1 MARKQAYLEKAAENN
16 DFTLSDLKET
26 EEKLQSAIQSRLN
39 KHWKRSRLKSGEDY
53 WLLEGNH
60 GVWLAFNDYE
70 LHEELRETKT
80 ECDSHLV
87 KAVAFAHLEGF
98 QERGTTIAVPGGL
111 ARYHKSNFWYP
122 IYVPFPDEW
131 RNGEWHSLQRL
142 QELVSR
148 YELSP
153 AEALDYWA
161 VERHNE
167 DAVRW
172 GGKRNVQPEA
182 VRKNIRQAKEKL
194 NDEDLGAA
202 HETERFQIVPTDE
215 VPDDKPH
222 DEEKD
227 LFYIPTTEQVD
238 EFPVE

>member
-1 MARKQAYLEKAAENN
+1 MGRKQDYMEKAAANN

-39 KHWKRSRLKSGEDY
+39 EHWKRSRLQSGEDY
-53 WLLEGNH
+53 WLLEDNH

-70 LHEELRETKT
+70 LHEELRKAKI
-80 ECDSHLV
+80 ECDSDLV
-87 KAVAFAHLEGF
+87 KVVAFAYLEEF
-98 QERGTTIAVPGGL
+98 QQRDATLAVPGGI
-111 ARYHKSNFWYP
+111 ARYHKSDLWYP

-148 YELSP
+148 YKLSP

-161 VERHNE
+161 IERHNE
-167 DAVRW
+167 DAISW

-182 VRKNIRQAKEKL
+182 VRKNVRQAKEKL
-194 NDEDLGAA
+194 NDGDLGAA
-202 HETERFQIVPTDE
+202 HETEQIQIVSTDE
-215 VPDDKPH
+215 VPNEKPH
-222 DEEKD
+222 DNEKD
-227 LFYIPTTEQVD
+227 LFYIPTEEQVN
-238 EFPVE
+238 EFTIE